1 MWPAPYR
8 ELRAIYGEAQG
19 LSGEIR
25 WTLGLQSER
34 ALALAAEE
42 AVLSEAYRR
51 IVPNEGKAIGDL
63 AAACKAR
70 IAVLLDDPD
79 LPPEMRPAGR

>member
-8 ELRAIYGEAQG
+8 ELRAIYGECQG

-25 WTLGLQSER
+25 WALGLQSER

-42 AVLSEAYRR
+42 AVLSETYRR
-51 IVPNEGKAIGDL
+51 MVPHDGKGIAEL
-63 AAACKAR
+63 VEACKIRTAILR
-70 IAVLLDDPD
+70 ADPD
-79 LPPEMRPAGR
+79 LRAEYRGAAA